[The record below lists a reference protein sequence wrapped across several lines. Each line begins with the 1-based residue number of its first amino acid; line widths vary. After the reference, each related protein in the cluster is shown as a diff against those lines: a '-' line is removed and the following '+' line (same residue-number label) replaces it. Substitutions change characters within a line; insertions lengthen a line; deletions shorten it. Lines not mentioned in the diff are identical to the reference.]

1 MADIFGTK
9 NSKATQAVIDAASKI
24 LMGVND
30 EETAKAQT
38 EDEHP
43 AVVHAEG
50 MSSKEKMKKGL
61 YNSMDPVGKEDGDVD
76 NDGDKDSSDEYLMKR
91 RKAIKKAM
99 AKESLELPDY
109 VIEAIEEVLALDE
122 DYEVELEEAA
132 DSIGKSGGDHVYFTD
147 TSEQG
152 RSSRHSS
159 GVKHSDSGQ
168 DQMHFKFKSHKIDVN
183 DAAATGKKLKMSHVQ
198 QRVKAAG
205 VPSEHHATVSKHI
218 YNHMA
223 ESVDLDASSADKALQ
238 HDCAKHVVHKEHG
251 EGQCVP
257 GMHTLEENEDGTGYV
272 THYDVMFEHGIVE
285 NVPVEELEIVSEMS
299 HGHPRKK
306 K

>member
-9 NSKATQAVIDAASKI
+9 PNNATQAIIDAASKI
-24 LMGVND
+24 LMGVKD
-30 EETAKAQT
+30 DDTAKAQT
-38 EDEHP
+38 EEEHP

-61 YNSMDPVGKEDGDVD
+61 YNSTDPVGKEDGDID
-76 NDGDKDSSDEYLMKR
+76 NDGDKDESDKYLHKR

-99 AKESLELPDY
+99 AKEQLELPDY
-109 VIEAIEEVLALDE
+109 VIEAIEDALVEDETFEVQLDE
-122 DYEVELEEAA
+122 
-132 DSIGKSGGDHVYFTD
+132 
-147 TSEQG
+147 
-152 RSSRHSS
+152 
-159 GVKHSDSGQ
+159 
-168 DQMHFKFKSHKIDVN
+168 
-183 DAAATGKKLKMSHVQ
+183 
-198 QRVKAAG
+198 
-205 VPSEHHATVSKHI
+205 
-218 YNHMA
+218 A
-223 ESVDLDASSADKALQ
+223 EDLDAASADKALQ

-272 THYDVMFEHGIVE
+272 THYDVMFKEGIVE
-285 NVPVEELEIVSEMS
+285 NVPVEELEIVTEMS

>member
-1 MADIFGTK
+1 MKSLTKESKMADIFGTES
-9 NSKATQAVIDAASKI
+9 NKATQAVIDAASKI
-24 LMGVND
+24 INGVKD

-61 YNSMDPVGKEDGDVD
+61 YNKEGIDPVGKEDGDID
-76 NDGDKDSSDEYLMKR
+76 NDGDKDKSDSYLMKR

-99 AKESLELPDY
+99 AKEELELPEY
-109 VIEAIEEVLALDE
+109 VIEAIEEALAEDE
-122 DYEVELEEAA
+122 SYEVNLEEA
-132 DSIGKSGGDHVYFTD
+132 
-147 TSEQG
+147 E
-152 RSSRHSS
+152 
-159 GVKHSDSGQ
+159 
-168 DQMHFKFKSHKIDVN
+168 
-183 DAAATGKKLKMSHVQ
+183 
-198 QRVKAAG
+198 
-205 VPSEHHATVSKHI
+205 
-218 YNHMA
+218 
-223 ESVDLDASSADKALQ
+223 DLDADSSSKALQ

-272 THYDVMFEHGIVE
+272 THYDVMFESGIVE
-285 NVPVEELEIVSEMS
+285 DVPVEELEIVSEMS

-306 K
+306 KK